1 MSKQIVVA
9 EVALQVA
16 VALRVDG
23 KHLWHVETQ
32 VMEMPAEA
40 DKGLVF
46 LDVAAVGAYQTA
58 RFRYNPEIPPCRP

>member
-23 KHLWHVETQ
+23 QHLWHVELQ
-32 VMEMPAEA
+32 VVEMPAEG
-40 DKGLVF
+40 DEGLVF
-46 LDVAAVGAYQTA
+46 LDVAAVGAD
-58 RFRYNPEIPPCRP
+58 

>member
-1 MSKQIVVA
+1 MCKQIVVA

-40 DKGLVF
+40 GE
-46 LDVAAVGAYQTA
+46 LD
-58 RFRYNPEIPPCRP
+58 II